1 MRFTTVQKV
10 ICLMGPTASGK
21 TATAFRLVDD
31 HNAEIVS
38 VDSAMIYKGMDIGTA
53 KPDKTTLEK
62 YPHHLVDIIDP
73 AQRYSVAEFLKN
85 CQQAITDIQARG
97 KLPLLV
103 GGTMMYYRC
112 LQFGLSTLPSAD
124 ESTRQQLTERM
135 QQNGLDDLYQQLQ
148 QVDPQSARQI
158 KPTDA
163 QRIQR
168 ALEVYL
174 TSGVALSQLQ
184 QQAEVELPPYQFI
197 NIVLS
202 PDDRRVLHQRIEQRF
217 DDMLAQGFI
226 EEVEALYHR
235 GDLNIDMPSMR
246 CVGYRQAWQY
256 LAGDMSKDDMRERA
270 IIATRQLAKRQLTW
284 LRGKWS
290 DAHWF
295 NSSADID
302 LSFLSDT

>member
-31 HNAEIVS
+31 DNAEIVS

-73 AQRYSVAEFLKN
+73 ARRYSVAEFLKN

-124 ESTRQQLTERM
+124 ENTRQQLTERM
-135 QQNGLDDLYQQLQ
+135 RQNGLDDLYQQLQ

-217 DDMLAQGFI
+217 DAMLAQGFI

-235 GDLNIDMPSMR
+235 GDLNSDMPSMR

-256 LAGDMSKDDMRERA
+256 LAGELSKDDMRERA

-302 LSFLSDT
+302 LSFLSET

>member
-21 TATAFRLVDD
+21 TATAFRLVDEN
-31 HNAEIVS
+31 NAEIVS

-53 KPDKTTLEK
+53 KPDENTLQK

-73 AQRYSVAEFLKN
+73 AERYSVAEFLKD
-85 CQQAITDIQARG
+85 CQTLISGIQARG

-112 LQFGLSTLPSAD
+112 LQFGLSSLPSAD
-124 ESTRQQLTERM
+124 ETIRQQLAERV
-135 QQNGLDDLYQQLQ
+135 QQNGLDDLYQQLL
-148 QVDPQSARQI
+148 QVDPQSAQQI
-158 KPTDA
+158 KPTDQ

-174 TSGVALSQLQ
+174 SSGVPLSQLQ
-184 QQAEVELPPYQFI
+184 QQAELAIPPYEFI

-202 PDDRRVLHQRIEQRF
+202 PDDRHVLHQRIEQRF

-226 EEVEALYHR
+226 EEVEALYNR
-235 GDLNIDMPSMR
+235 GDLTLDMPSMR
-246 CVGYRQAWQY
+246 CVGYRQVWKY
-256 LAGDMSKDDMRERA
+256 LAGDLNKQEMRERA

-295 NSSADID
+295 NSAENIRLES
-302 LSFLSDT
+302 L